1 MEMAVMPLI
10 AQGAVVVL
18 IRTKELVHR
27 LFDGGDSA
35 EKSVKLTRLCVFED
49 VNGAIP
55 LESEIAPTKILLA
68 FMQKENP
75 VLKVKDAEL
84 LIRREVRHIV
94 HLSLIEDTI
103 FS

>member
-1 MEMAVMPLI
+1 
-10 AQGAVVVL
+10 
-18 IRTKELVHR
+18 
-27 LFDGGDSA
+27 
-35 EKSVKLTRLCVFED
+35 
-49 VNGAIP
+49 
-55 LESEIAPTKILLA
+55 LLA
-68 FMQKENP
+68 FIQKENP